1 MTRQRPNS
9 RRGVTLLELLVA
21 MVLFSLLSTGVFWAL
36 RLGLSTL
43 GRTRDHVTDTRRAW
57 GAERALESLLAG
69 LTPAVAEFMLPGTA
83 QMQGA
88 PFFQG
93 DPQAMRFLSRYS
105 LSGGARSAPRMME
118 LAVVPRDDRGGVRLI
133 LNEVPF
139 IGPRGLGLAVAGR
152 SVDPL
157 TNFSFLDFR
166 PILTGPQTFVLA
178 DRLTDCRFW
187 YLDRGPF
194 DQPEVWRPRWP
205 TGVLPRAVRIEMG
218 GQRRLTASIQ
228 VSELAR
234 P

>member
-1 MTRQRPNS
+1 MTQLRGRF

-43 GRTRDHVTDTRRAW
+43 GRTRDHVADARRTW

-69 LTPAVAEFMLPGTA
+69 LTPAVAEFMLPGVA
-83 QMQGA
+83 QVQGA

-118 LAVVPRDDRGGVRLI
+118 LAVIPREDRGGVRLV
-133 LNEVPF
+133 LNEIVF
-139 IGPRGLGLAVAGR
+139 TGPRGLGLAVTGR

-157 TNFSFLDFR
+157 TNASFIDFR
-166 PILTGPQTFVLA
+166 PILAGPQTFVLA
-178 DRLTDCRFW
+178 DRLTECQFW
-187 YLDRGPF
+187 YLDRGPAER
-194 DQPEVWRPRWP
+194 PELWRARWP
-205 TGVLPRAVRIEMG
+205 TGLLPRAVRIEMG
-218 GQRRLTASIQ
+218 GPRRLTASIQ